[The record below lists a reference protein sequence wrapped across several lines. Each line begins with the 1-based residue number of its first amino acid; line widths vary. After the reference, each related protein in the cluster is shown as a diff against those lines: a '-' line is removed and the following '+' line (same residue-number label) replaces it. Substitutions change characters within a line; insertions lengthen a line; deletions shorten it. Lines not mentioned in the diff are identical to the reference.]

1 MKLIVAI
8 VNNDDYQNVQVEL
21 SANGFGATKL
31 STSGGFL
38 RAGNVTLL
46 VGVEDERVDEAIAV
60 ISEFSSKRTQ
70 MVSPAPSYFG
80 EGYLSTPVEV
90 AAGGATIFVLDVE
103 KFLKI

>member
-1 MKLIVAI
+1 MKLIVAV
-8 VNNDDYQNVQVEL
+8 VNNDDYQSVQVEL

-60 ISEFSSKRTQ
+60 ISENSSKRKQ

-80 EGYLSTPVEV
+80 EGYLSTPIEV
-90 AAGGATIFVLDVE
+90 AAGGATIFVLEVE